1 MEIVQERLER
11 EFDLNI
17 VTTAPSVIYRV
28 KKKDGG
34 EILSIQNPTNLPE
47 ETEIEYME
55 EPIVSA
61 SIMTPGDYVGAVMEL
76 CQNRRGIFENMEYLE
91 ENRVVMHYDMPL
103 NEVIYD
109 FFRCFKIPNKR
120 FCFS

>member
-103 NEVIYD
+103 NEVIYE
-109 FFRCFKIPNKR
+109 FF
-120 FCFS
+120 SML